1 MKSRDKSI
9 IWFVIIFVTYVD
21 IVLDMFVALFQT
33 VWNPINTAQ
42 NSWKSVSTSN
52 SSTHQQAKQ
61 PAIIKMPSAETQA
74 DYEDFPIAEMEPER
88 QENQDQDG
96 DEDSSDDESRFD
108 AAEAVSLI
116 YKVEME
122 DKKGTD
128 LPILWLNSEKFK
140 NFHFQA

>member
-1 MKSRDKSI
+1 
-9 IWFVIIFVTYVD
+9 
-21 IVLDMFVALFQT
+21 
-33 VWNPINTAQ
+33 
-42 NSWKSVSTSN
+42 
-52 SSTHQQAKQ
+52 
-61 PAIIKMPSAETQA
+61 MPSAETQA

-108 AAEAVSLI
+108 AAGAVSLI